1 MGNVDLTEG
10 LGLEA
15 QVIPSKGLDHP
26 EFSNGT
32 ADFNWGVGVDRRRS
46 EDRRKKSMPIFSKYW
61 LTGRRGLFRREE
73 DRRIYSKLDRHNPK
87 TFAIILTIIMLSV
100 IDAIFT
106 LELIHMGAAE
116 VNPIMAYYLNFGPIA
131 FFGAKYALTCASIL
145 LIFLNQHAYIFNNR
159 VSMKIFYLF
168 LIIPY
173 ILVVHWEIYLLLS
186 IKYVNG

>member
-15 QVIPSKGLDHP
+15 QVISSKGSEHP
-26 EFSNGT
+26 AFS
-32 ADFNWGVGVDRRRS
+32 AEIAELKWGVGADRRRR
-46 EDRRKKSMPIFSKYW
+46 EERRTKTMPILSKYW

-100 IDAIFT
+100 IDAMFT
-106 LELIHMGAAE
+106 LELIHKGAAE
-116 VNPIMAYYLNFGPIA
+116 VNPIMAYYLNFGPIV

-145 LIFLNQHAYIFNNR
+145 LIFLNQHAYILKNR
-159 VSMKIFYLF
+159 VPMKILYIF

-173 ILVVHWEIYLLLS
+173 VLVVQWEIYLLFLN
-186 IKYVNG
+186 K